1 MPESTTIFFLNELNL
16 DYYNGFSGVL
26 ASSDIETQL
35 IGRVVRIAL
44 PAQKRVI
51 LGGVKTQVIQWK
63 LSEGFPGRPLQFRI
77 IHVFLQWY

>member
-51 LGGVKTQVIQWK
+51 LGG
-63 LSEGFPGRPLQFRI
+63 
-77 IHVFLQWY
+77 